1 MTPIILDD
9 GYRTPYDDLFEEDL
23 SRRILIL
30 NREIDDS
37 LVEDYMC
44 FILKWNRDDKDI
56 PRKKR
61 DPIKLYINSL
71 GGDSFIAGQFCSLIE
86 VSDTPIIGVAMG
98 TVASAAYHI
107 YIACHERIAFINS
120 SFLQHEGDLT
130 ISNTSTKAK
139 NTMEFFEAM
148 DERSKQNI
156 LKNSTM
162 DEEYYDKIYADEF
175 WMFADKAKDLGVV
188 DKIIGIDCKLDEI
201 L

>member
-1 MTPIILDD
+1 MPTMMFDNIM
-9 GYRTPYDDLFEEDL
+9 RTPYDDLFDENIEQ
-23 SRRILIL
+23 RILVL
-30 NREIDDS
+30 NQDIDDT
-37 LVEDYMC
+37 LIENYMLY
-44 FILKWNRDDKDI
+44 ILKWNRDDI
-56 PRKKR
+56 NVPRKKR
-61 DPIKLYINSL
+61 EPIKLYINSL

-86 VSDTPIIGVAMG
+86 TSETPIIGVAFG

-139 NTMEFFEAM
+139 NTMEFFETM
-148 DERSKQNI
+148 DERYKENI

-162 DEEYYDKIYADEF
+162 SEEYYNSIYSDEF
-175 WMFADKAKDLGVV
+175 WMFADKAKELGVV
-188 DKIIGIDCKLDEI
+188 DKIIGIDCKIEEI